1 MFAVLWGHIPELGI
15 VLMIV
20 LFVLVVLAVRF
31 VWSALFK

>member
-1 MFAVLWGHIPELGI
+1 MFAVLWGHFPELGI